1 MLENIANIVTILGV
15 GSLGVGAL
23 KFLQDH
29 KEKKE
34 ADKAQKKFEKLV
46 LLATMRNVITTFSS
60 TKHKDLDN
68 LRYAQYIDG
77 EKKVYTMANEDERN
91 LHYLAYLIVILED
104 LKYNFDWDQDSFDE
118 LNTNIPKILS
128 SIIDQQPTLLALS
141 TSKQIITFLHSVNEM
156 SNHWAIYAFQEEDGE
171 FELAAEIILNQLYEL
186 RIIFQ
191 WTFVHFFST
200 ITKPTS
206 SSTSSTQATVSES
219 AQSDTKT
226 VAGSAPTTPAQQ
238 QDSGV
243 PESSKEMMLN
253 PEYHSNIDENGY
265 NSLLGAYVLDNN
277 NGGNNSNTTTESS
290 AIGSSE

>member
-1 MLENIANIVTILGV
+1 MLENIDNIVTILGV

-68 LRYAQYIDG
+68 LRYAQDIDG

-91 LHYLAYLIVILED
+91 LHYLAYLIVILKD
-104 LKYNFDWDQDSFDE
+104 LKYGWDQDSFDE

-128 SIIDQQPTLLALS
+128 SIIEQQQNLLALS
-141 TSKQIITFLHSVNEM
+141 TSKQIITFLYSVYEM

-171 FELAAEIILNQLYEL
+171 FEAAAEIILNQLYD
-186 RIIFQ
+186 I
-191 WTFVHFFST
+191 
-200 ITKPTS
+200 
-206 SSTSSTQATVSES
+206 
-219 AQSDTKT
+219 
-226 VAGSAPTTPAQQ
+226 
-238 QDSGV
+238 
-243 PESSKEMMLN
+243 
-253 PEYHSNIDENGY
+253 YYSNY
-265 NSLLGAYVLDNN
+265 MSL
-277 NGGNNSNTTTESS
+277 E
-290 AIGSSE
+290 

>member
-77 EKKVYTMANEDERN
+77 EKKVYRMANEDERN
-91 LHYLAYLIVILED
+91 LHYLAYLIVILEG
-104 LKYNFDWDQDSFDE
+104 LKYDWDQDSFDE

-128 SIIDQQPTLLALS
+128 SIIEQQQNLLALS
-141 TSKQIITFLHSVNEM
+141 TSKQIITFLYSVYEM
-156 SNHWAIYAFQEEDGE
+156 SNHWAIYAFQEEDGK
-171 FELAAEIILNQLYEL
+171 FDAAAEIILNQLYD
-186 RIIFQ
+186 I
-191 WTFVHFFST
+191 
-200 ITKPTS
+200 
-206 SSTSSTQATVSES
+206 
-219 AQSDTKT
+219 
-226 VAGSAPTTPAQQ
+226 
-238 QDSGV
+238 
-243 PESSKEMMLN
+243 
-253 PEYHSNIDENGY
+253 YYSNY
-265 NSLLGAYVLDNN
+265 MSL
-277 NGGNNSNTTTESS
+277 E
-290 AIGSSE
+290 